1 VTYIPN
7 SIEARDVANLVHMQ
21 TNLRKHQQEGPLV
34 ITHGDGCRVYD
45 NSGRE
50 YIESIAGLWCASLG
64 FASERLAK
72 VAYEQMRSLGYYHLY
87 RHRSSEPAIA
97 LAEELLK
104 IAPVPMA
111 RVLFQWFGL

>member
-1 VTYIPN
+1 
-7 SIEARDVANLVHMQ
+7 MQ

-34 ITHGDGCRVYD
+34 ITRGDGCRVYD
-45 NSGRE
+45 NSGRA

-72 VAYEQMRSLGYYHLY
+72 VAYEQMRSLAYYH
-87 RHRSSEPAIA
+87 HRSSGPAIA

-104 IAPVPMA
+104 IEPVPMA
-111 RVLFQWFGL
+111 RVLFQCSGSEA

>member
-1 VTYIPN
+1 
-7 SIEARDVANLVHMQ
+7 MQ

-34 ITHGDGCRVYD
+34 ITRGDGCRVYD

-72 VAYEQMRSLGYYHLY
+72 VAYEKMRSLPYYPLY

-97 LAEELLK
+97 LGEELLK
-104 IAPVPMA
+104 NRAGANGPRLISVFWL
-111 RVLFQWFGL
+111 RGERYRR